1 MKPFLF
7 LFLLGSSILL
17 SCNKNNHASLQ
28 ENEETFVK
36 GIYGNYLEFPNH
48 AAFDNAIEEARRRTP
63 AEQEIFEKGK
73 QFVSMATRYRAFV
86 KELDVIEYV
95 KKDSTGFADLKK
107 KYEASVFWPQ
117 PDLFEINVPDRAE
130 GYVVNEAGLVK
141 IGGKLMKLN
150 YKNRVEYKNITLA
163 ALKDAEKELQPAEN
177 ANYKV
182 TLVPRAKDVF
192 VNKEPTTESY
202 PGFTWMN
209 LTHGNPPEP
218 QWGITTTDRR
228 IQAANNRRF
237 DIQLQIR
244 STRRSGVYMG
254 YITAIVHG
262 MEYALLTWRHV
273 QATNVKINGRLAL
286 EAAPVGIG
294 STAWFY
300 YANLHVPDWYYENDY
315 AQEGRQIIVVS
326 EKLMAHPDLA
336 NISGEVSSRYADI
349 HNATGSGSASIIFND
364 NIGGTDF
371 SQLGLNYYWNRA
383 TSGTSPFPGD
393 PYPFLTVDATVAG
406 IGFSINF

>member
-28 ENEETFVK
+28 GNEETSVK
-36 GIYGNYLEFPNH
+36 GIYGNYLEFPNQ

-63 AEQEIFEKGK
+63 AEQEIFEQGK

-95 KKDSTGFADLKK
+95 KKDSTGFAALKK
-107 KYEASVFWPQ
+107 KYENSVFWPES
-117 PDLFEINVPDRAE
+117 DLFEINVPNRAE
-130 GYVVNEAGLVK
+130 GYVVNEKGLVK
-141 IGGKLMKLN
+141 IGGKLMRLN
-150 YKNRVEYKNITLA
+150 YRSRVEYKNITLEA
-163 ALKDAEKELQPAEN
+163 VAEAEKEVLPTEN
-177 ANYKV
+177 KNYKV
-182 TLVPRAKDVF
+182 TEVPRAKDVI
-192 VNKEPTTESY
+192 VNKEPRTESW
-202 PGFTWMN
+202 PGYTWLN

-218 QWGITTTDRR
+218 VWGITTTDRL
-228 IQAANNRRF
+228 IQYASNRRF

-254 YITAIVHG
+254 YVTAIVHG

-273 QATNVKINGRLAL
+273 TATNVAINGRLTL

-300 YANLHVPDWYYENDY
+300 YANLHVPDWYYENDI

-326 EKLMAHPDLA
+326 QKLLNHPDLV
-336 NISGEVSSRYADI
+336 NISSEVASRSADI
-349 HNATGSGSASIIFND
+349 YNATGSGSSSIIFND
-364 NIGGTDF
+364 NIGGTDY
-371 SQLGLNYYWNRA
+371 SQFGLNYYWNRA
-383 TSGTSPFPGD
+383 RSGTSTFPGD
-393 PYPFLTVDATVAG
+393 PYPYLTVNGTVAG